1 MPIYEYHCAACKK
14 DHEIIQKFSDPP
26 LTICPACGG
35 KLEKKLSLS
44 AFQLKG
50 SGWYKDGYATPAPK
64 KEEKKGAKE
73 APSGKEAS
81 KGAEGAKKETP
92 KAPEKN

>member
-1 MPIYEYHCAACKK
+1 MPLYEYHCAACQK

-26 LTICPACGG
+26 LTVCPACGG

-50 SGWYKDGYATPAPK
+50 GGWYKDGYSTPPPK
-64 KEEKKGAKE
+64 KEEKKPAETAVKKEEKPKAAATATPMKSSSGAK
-73 APSGKEAS
+73 
-81 KGAEGAKKETP
+81 
-92 KAPEKN
+92 